1 MSQLPTHPLLAAL
14 PIMIGNR
21 RISAGSTVD
30 AASRSRRTTIT
41 LRHHRMH

>member
-14 PIMIGNR
+14 PLPSGNR

-30 AASRSRRTTIT
+30 AAAGPRRPTPHEH
-41 LRHHRMH
+41 LSV